1 MKKSVV
7 ALLLFVCGL
16 TSCGYHLAGK
26 RLNAGRGQTIAVP
39 TFINRTT
46 LGYRLEQRFSEA
58 VRQEL
63 VRRTH
68 FSVESGA
75 SGDVLVS
82 GEVLSMTL
90 SPVILSPPP
99 TSRGSTYALIVDM
112 KVNVIDTRTNTPI
125 FQNDHWTF
133 RDVFD
138 LSQNS
143 SDFVP
148 EDSAAMDRLSR
159 RFAATLVDTLLH
171 AKP

>member
-1 MKKSVV
+1 MKKGVV
-7 ALLLFVCGL
+7 ALLLFLCVL

-58 VRQEL
+58 LRQEL

-68 FSVESGA
+68 FAVGSGA
-75 SGDVLVS
+75 TGDVVVS

-90 SPVILSPPP
+90 SPVILSPQG
-99 TSRGSTYALIVDM
+99 RGSTYSLIVDM
-112 KVNVIDTRTNTPI
+112 KVNVLDTRTNSPI
-125 FQNDHWTF
+125 FQNEHWTF

-159 RFAATLVDTLLH
+159 RFATTLVDTILH